1 MINRII
7 VCFGLVVCLNVF
19 AVAAMAAP
27 FTSDFTSNS
36 WQVSN
41 GLSTQF
47 EVLAGN
53 VGQLT
58 TADTQPLTLAQVFDY
73 DSSVSSY
80 SFWMQWFPSQ
90 AGGAFISTD
99 IVDFSNGSPVVD
111 PFSSIL
117 FSSSSDLLNR
127 TKVTLAF
134 DTLYDFSTT
143 SLLQLTFTIQDYD
156 SVSDQLRI
164 DFNNGAP
171 VPEPSTLFLL
181 GAGLAGL
188 GFARFRKN
196 SK

>member
-1 MINRII
+1 MIKRII
-7 VCFGLVVCLNVF
+7 VCCGLVVSLNVF
-19 AVAAMAAP
+19 AVAAMATTFA
-27 FTSDFTSNS
+27 SDFTSSS

-41 GLSTQF
+41 GVPAQF
-47 EVLAGN
+47 EVLVGN

-58 TADTQPLTLAQVFDY
+58 SADTQPLTLSQVFDY

-90 AGGAFISTD
+90 SGDALISTD
-99 IVDFSNGSPVVD
+99 IVDFSNGSATVVD
-111 PFSSIL
+111 PFSSTL
-117 FSSSSDLLNR
+117 FSSSSNR

-134 DTLYDFSTT
+134 DTLYDFSNT
-143 SLLQLTFTIQDYD
+143 SQLQLTFTIQDYD
-156 SVSDQLRI
+156 SSPDQLRI

-196 SK
+196 GK